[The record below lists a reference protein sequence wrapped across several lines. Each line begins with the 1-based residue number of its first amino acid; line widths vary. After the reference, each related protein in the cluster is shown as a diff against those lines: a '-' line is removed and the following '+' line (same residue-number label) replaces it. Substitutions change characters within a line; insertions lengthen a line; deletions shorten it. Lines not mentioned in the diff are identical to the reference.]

1 MAKLCV
7 NDLSKIE
14 NLGIEVPKF
23 DIEKVKEAT
32 LKNPEWLHFGAG
44 NIFRILVG
52 NTAQKAIEKGKIST
66 GIIAIESFDKEIIDK
81 VYTPFDNLTL
91 SVTLKSTG
99 EFVPNVTAG
108 IVHGITTDEYDEM
121 TSYFVNPSLK
131 IVSFTITEKG
141 YALTNANGEFFPFV
155 EVDFTREIEKA
166 SHVMSIVT
174 AMLYKRFKANATPI
188 TLLSMDNCSHNGD
201 KVKLAVQTIAKKWFE
216 NGMVDENFITYVE
229 ENVSYPLSMIDK
241 ITPRPNDSVKEEL
254 EKMGLENMDTIV
266 TSKNTYTA
274 PFVNAEEVEYLIIE
288 DNFKNG
294 KLDFSNDRVIFTD
307 RDTVNNVE
315 IMKVTTC
322 LNPLHTALAVTGCL
336 LQKEFISDEMED
348 ETLVKL
354 VKKIG
359 YDEGL
364 KVVLD
369 PEIINPK
376 DFIDEVVNIRFPNP
390 YVKDM
395 PQRIATDTS
404 QKVGIR
410 FGETIKK
417 YGDNAKDLV
426 GIPLAIASWLR
437 YLIGLNDDLEKME
450 ISPDPML
457 TELQGIVSKVKI
469 GDTDFDVSSI
479 LSNEKIF
486 GLNLYNVGLG
496 QNVEKY
502 FGEMISKKGAVI
514 DTLKKYL

>member
-1 MAKLCV
+1 MAKLCI
-7 NDLSKIE
+7 NELFEISK
-14 NLGIEVPKF
+14 LGIEIPKF
-23 DIEKVKEAT
+23 DVRKVKEET

-52 NTAQKAIEKGKIST
+52 NTAQKAIETNRMTT
-66 GIIAIESFDKEIIDK
+66 GIIAVESFDKEIIEK
-81 VYTPFDNLTL
+81 IYKPFDNLTL
-91 SVTLKSTG
+91 SVTLKSSG

-108 IVHGITTDEYDEM
+108 IVHAITTDEYEEL
-121 TSYFVNPSLK
+121 TSYFINPSLK
-131 IVSFTITEKG
+131 LVSFTITEKG
-141 YALTNANGEFFPFV
+141 YALKDANGNFLQIIEN
-155 EVDFTREIEKA
+155 DFNGDLDNAKHI
-166 SHVMSIVT
+166 MSIIT
-174 AMLYKRFKANATPI
+174 ALLYKRFLENGTPL

-201 KVKLAVQTIAKKWFE
+201 KVKEAVQTIAKKWYE
-216 NGMVDENFITYVE
+216 NGKVKEEFINYVE
-229 ENVSYPLSMIDK
+229 TSVSYPLSMIDK
-241 ITPRPNDSVKEEL
+241 ITPRPNESVKAEL
-254 EKMGLENMDTIV
+254 EKMGLSDMDIVV

-274 PFVNAEEVEYLIIE
+274 PFVNAEETEYLILE

-294 KLDFSNDRVIFTD
+294 KIDFSNDRVIFTD

-315 IMKVTTC
+315 TMKVTTC

-336 LQKEFISDEMED
+336 LKKEFISDEMQD
-348 ETLVKL
+348 EVLVKL

-369 PEIINPK
+369 PKIINPK
-376 DFIDEVVNIRFPNP
+376 SFIDEVVNVRFTNP
-390 YVKDM
+390 YIKDM

-404 QKVGIR
+404 QKVSIR

-417 YGDNAKDLV
+417 YGDDAKNLV
-426 GIPLAIASWLR
+426 GIPLAIASWIR
-437 YLIGLNDDLEKME
+437 YLMGIADDLSPME

-457 TELQGIVSKVKI
+457 AELKETVDKISI
-469 GDTDFDVSSI
+469 GDTSFDISPI

-486 GLNLYNVGLG
+486 GINLYNVGVG

-502 FGEMISKKGAVI
+502 FGSMISGKGAVRN
-514 DTLKKYL
+514 TLESYL